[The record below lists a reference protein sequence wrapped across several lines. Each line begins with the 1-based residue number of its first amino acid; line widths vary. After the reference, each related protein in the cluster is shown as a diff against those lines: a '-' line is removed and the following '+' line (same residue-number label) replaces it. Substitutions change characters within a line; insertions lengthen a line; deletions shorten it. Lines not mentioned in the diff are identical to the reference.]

1 VHHRAPAFDKD
12 EAMERAPARSLAVGK
27 WFGIAALIAAIV
39 AIFVPI
45 SGIMISVLAVILA
58 IVAALCG
65 EYGYAAGTSAV
76 VGINSFLLSPIIW
89 MMVMWPGQLVIA
101 FYVLCMV
108 GAPLAAIAFHARFL
122 DR

>member
-1 VHHRAPAFDKD
+1 
-12 EAMERAPARSLAVGK
+12 MESAPARSLAVGK

-101 FYVLCMV
+101 LYVLCMI
-108 GAPLAAIAFHARFL
+108 GAPFAAMWVHGRFL